1 MQATMTYT
9 TEHSPVGFGGA
20 FARQF
25 RFLWA
30 SRRPLL
36 LGVAL
41 LALLVLAGDPWTN
54 DPKMRLLVAW
64 PLWISI
70 VPIFWAFSVFHNEG
84 PSDRLYFWSHP
95 TGRAR
100 HTMARLAA
108 GLAWMW
114 IMYAFLLLAGWIFGL
129 TDGNAWQMTEIGFA
143 AWVNYFTGP
152 LLIYLLISI
161 LTVPSDH
168 PIRWFLGILL
178 AVPLLISLLHT
189 WIENVEPI
197 LQRVFAPL
205 INDDWGLFVTTAG
218 AMVKEVDALDVTLR
232 RMADPTF
239 VARGGFDGA
248 QLWGVATPL
257 WIIGLVAL
265 VTVIATRHPDT
276 LPKLRSLKF
285 WS

>member
-1 MQATMTYT
+1 MQATITHT
-9 TEHSPVGFGGA
+9 TEHSPIGFGGA

-54 DPKMRLLVAW
+54 DAKMRLLTVW
-64 PLWISI
+64 PMWISL
-70 VPIFWAFSVFHNEG
+70 VPIFWAFAVFHNEG
-84 PSDRLYFWSHP
+84 PDSRLYFWAHP

-114 IMYAFLLLAGWIFGL
+114 IMYGVLLLAGWAFGVV
-129 TDGNAWQMTEIGFA
+129 DGDAWQMTEIGLA

-152 LLIYLLISI
+152 LLFYLMISI
-161 LTVPSDH
+161 FTVPSDY
-168 PIRWFLGILL
+168 PIRWFFGVIF
-178 AVPLLISLLHT
+178 AVPLLISLLDN
-189 WIENVEPI
+189 WIENAGEI
-197 LQRVFAPL
+197 MEQVFAPL
-205 INDDWGLFVTTAG
+205 VNEDWGLFVTTAG
-218 AMVKEVDALDVTLR
+218 AFVEDIEALDVMLR
-232 RMADPTF
+232 RMTDPTY
-239 VARGGFDGA
+239 AGTAHFDMA

-257 WIIGLVAL
+257 WILGLVAL
-265 VTVIATRHPDT
+265 VAFIATRHPDT

-285 WS
+285 WG